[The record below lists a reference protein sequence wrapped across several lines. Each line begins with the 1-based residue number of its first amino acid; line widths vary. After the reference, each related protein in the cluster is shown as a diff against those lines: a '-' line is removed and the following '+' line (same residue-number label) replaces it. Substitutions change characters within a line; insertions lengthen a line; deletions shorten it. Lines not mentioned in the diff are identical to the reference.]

1 MNQERLG
8 KIAYIRY
15 RGGAQNEPD
24 LIDDRS
30 TGEPLAV
37 VIGEHRIPKG
47 IEEALCDMEVGERRT
62 LTIPSELGYGVYDEK
77 AAQWYLRTA
86 IEDGYS
92 LKKGSILV
100 WTNSEDQSQRP
111 ALVTDT
117 TQDGVKIDMNHP
129 FAGKTLE
136 YWVELVDLA

>member
-8 KIAYIRY
+8 RIAYIRY
-15 RGGAQNEPD
+15 RGGAQGEPD
-24 LIDDRS
+24 LVDDRS
-30 TGEPLAV
+30 AGEPLAV
-37 VIGEHRIPKG
+37 VLGDHRIPRG
-47 IEEALCDMEVGERRT
+47 IEDALFDMEVGERRE
-62 LTIPSELGYGVYDEK
+62 LVVPSELAYGVYDEK

-100 WTNSEDQSQRP
+100 WTNPEDQSRRP
-111 ALVTDT
+111 ARVTDAT
-117 TQDGVKIDMNHP
+117 KDGVKIDMNHP

>member
-1 MNQERLG
+1 M
-8 KIAYIRY
+8 
-15 RGGAQNEPD
+15 
-24 LIDDRS
+24 
-30 TGEPLAV
+30 
-37 VIGEHRIPKG
+37 
-47 IEEALCDMEVGERRT
+47 
-62 LTIPSELGYGVYDEK
+62 YDEK

-86 IEDGYS
+86 IKDGYS

-100 WTNSEDQSQRP
+100 WTNPEDQSQRP
-111 ALVTDT
+111 ARVTDA